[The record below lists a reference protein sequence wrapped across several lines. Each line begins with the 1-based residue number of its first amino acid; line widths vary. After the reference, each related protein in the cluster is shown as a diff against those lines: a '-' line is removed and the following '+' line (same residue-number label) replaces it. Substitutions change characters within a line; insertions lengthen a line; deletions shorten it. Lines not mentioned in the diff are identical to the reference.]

1 MITQDIS
8 DFHRDIDFVMSTCIK
23 IFSKP
28 LTVADCNFLVEAFV
42 NTQLFDSC
50 TAYEIFA
57 KTKSLAKYFQHIEPH
72 FERKEEDAK
81 NVPCNFPSLFSEE
94 NSPF

>member
-8 DFHRDIDFVMSTCIK
+8 DFHKDIDFIMFTCIK

-28 LTVADCNFLVEAFV
+28 LTISDCDFLVETFI
-42 NTQLFDSC
+42 NTQLFDSL

-57 KTKSLAKYFQHIEPH
+57 KTKSLTKYFQRIEPY
-72 FERKEEDAK
+72 FERKEEEAK
-81 NVPCNFPSLFSEE
+81 NVPCKFPSMF
-94 NSPF
+94 